1 MTNIYGNN
9 MLLISSLFKG
19 NDSFSM
25 IPVTDDCPYVEVLFD
40 PSNKLLV
47 VISKLKKEVLHMVPR
62 LDESGNPMKDK
73 LQKFKEQRIQ
83 IETFNEVYIIKKEEI
98 INFIS
103 NFAVNK
109 DFDYLKF
116 FINDTLDS

>member
-1 MTNIYGNN
+1 MTNTYGNN

-19 NDSFSM
+19 DDSFSM
-25 IPVTDDCPYVEVLFD
+25 IPVTDDCPYAEILFD

-47 VISKLKKEVLHMVPR
+47 VISKLKKQVLHMVPR

-83 IETFNEVYIIKKEEI
+83 IETFNEIYIMKKEEI